1 MDKQRKNRNSPYSRP
16 TEGQWSHDMFD
27 DRNSRDQNRRATGD
41 VMSRLGGS
49 SRADRNSAG
58 TNNKLIVENLF
69 YEVTQIDVQE
79 LFEQVGPV
87 RRTFLQ
93 FDRSGRST
101 GVAEVTFEN
110 PEDAARALKT
120 YNNLD
125 LDNQPMRIKFAP
137 LTSNPSS
144 AHQSHGG
151 GRNGTASGSIFSRLG
166 PTANSRSGGS
176 TYVRKISVL
185 LGYVL
190 RCPLRLLLE
199 KSLRLHLRSVNVS
212 SLGVF
217 FYFYVWQTNWRWID
231 KARRETSLVEGVGR
245 GALWCRAQYRGGRS

>member
-176 TYVRKISVL
+176 TSCISLTIAPHRLAGATETVGATEMEGATGMVVAIGMAEL
-185 LGYVL
+185 AGEEVGVVGSRGVDVVQDEMLGDL
-190 RCPLRLLLE
+190 DRNR
-199 KSLRLHLRSVNVS
+199 RS
-212 SLGVF
+212 
-217 FYFYVWQTNWRWID
+217 Q
-231 KARRETSLVEGVGR
+231 RRR
-245 GALWCRAQYRGGRS
+245 RS